1 MVGCS
6 VAFGQLPRG
15 PAMLSRGAT
24 PRTPTGPAEG
34 LSGSLGTFTGLAIG
48 ALWLDARWPSVSFP
62 EGPRCCPGGRPPGPP
77 RVRLRACPGR
87 WGPSPASPLGLYGW
101 MLGGLRSASPRAR
114 DVVPGGDPPDPH
126 GSG

>member
-6 VAFGQLPRG
+6 VAFGHLPR
-15 PAMLSRGAT
+15 
-24 PRTPTGPAEG
+24 
-34 LSGSLGTFTGLAIG
+34 
-48 ALWLDARWPSVSFP
+48 
-62 EGPRCCPGGRPPGPP
+62 GPRCCPGGRPPGPP

-101 MLGGLRSASPRAR
+101 MLGGLRSPSPRAAMLSRGATPRTPTGPAEGLSGSLGTFTGLAIGALWLDARWPSVTFPAGR